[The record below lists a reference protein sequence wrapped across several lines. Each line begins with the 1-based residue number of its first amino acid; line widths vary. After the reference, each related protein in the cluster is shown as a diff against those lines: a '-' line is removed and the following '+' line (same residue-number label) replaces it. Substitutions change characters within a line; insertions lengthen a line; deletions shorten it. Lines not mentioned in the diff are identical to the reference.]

1 MSFYTFISTSLNMEG
16 EIAYIIH
23 VYMDKAVSTLGNP
36 ITQLDSLNKGYTTF
50 ILGFH

>member
-1 MSFYTFISTSLNMEG
+1 MSFYTFISTSLNVEG

-36 ITQLDSLNKGYTTF
+36 ITQLDSLNKGYATF